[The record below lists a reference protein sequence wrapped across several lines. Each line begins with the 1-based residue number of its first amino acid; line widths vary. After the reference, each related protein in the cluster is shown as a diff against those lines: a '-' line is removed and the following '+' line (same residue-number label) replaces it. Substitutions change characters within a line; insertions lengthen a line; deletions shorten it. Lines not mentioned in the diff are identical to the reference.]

1 MVMHVDL
8 SFEVSHAL
16 HLPAMP
22 RLQGSFLS
30 NAMNTQRPRLELL
43 MLELMLERPAELMLE
58 LELML
63 ERAELLEKLEDG
75 ALLKLAVPDPPLKLD
90 APEPP
95 KLDEPDDLLL
105 KPPLLPTPP
114 LRLKELLP
122 LPPASAIIHPGCW
135 RIHTHALLP
144 TRLEAVKHHHQ
155 PDRAITDREPT

>member
-1 MVMHVDL
+1 M
-8 SFEVSHAL
+8 SICAIEVSHAL
-16 HLPAMP
+16 HLPAVP
-22 RLQGSFLS
+22 RLQGSCLS
-30 NAMNTQRPRLELL
+30 NAVKLLPQRPRLELL
-43 MLELMLERPAELMLE
+43 MLELMLERPTELMLE

-122 LPPASAIIHPGCW
+122 LPPASAIIYPGCW
-135 RIHTHALLP
+135 RIHTHALLQ